1 MLASKWSSLPM
12 ILVAMAVLSGCATTE
27 PLVSKDQFLELMTLS
42 SQKADLLADSGKKE
56 EAINLLTDVAR
67 AKPDRKEPWVHMAK
81 IHFDAKNY
89 SQAIVSSEEALQ
101 RDRADQ
107 VAKSIRAVSGL
118 RVAAQSLTELR
129 NDVDLKGG
137 ARADATDLAMVMREI
152 LGEDVLVP
160 PAELEARKK
169 REAVAARKKA
179 IARAKARTQSATP
192 PGDTSPP
199 KGQATATTGN
209 PFGMLK

>member
-12 ILVAMAVLSGCATTE
+12 ILVATAVLSGCATTE
-27 PLVSKDQFLELMTLS
+27 PLVGKDQFLEFMTVS
-42 SQKADLLADSGKKE
+42 AQKADSLVGSGKKE
-56 EAINLLTDVAR
+56 EAISLLTDVAR
-67 AKPDRKEPWVHMAK
+67 AKPDRKEPWVHMAR
-81 IHFDAKNY
+81 IYFDEKSY

-137 ARADATDLAMVMREI
+137 ARADATDLAMVMRDI

-160 PAELEARKK
+160 PSELEARKK

-179 IARAKARTQSATP
+179 IARAKARTQSANTP
-192 PGDTSPP
+192 IDGSPP
-199 KGQATATTGN
+199 QGQVTAPSGN